1 VEPATIAVGQALSV
15 TVENTGDICLGYGL
29 GSLTWERGEA
39 GSWTPIPDDR
49 PYPSIAMLLAPH
61 QARVLGSG
69 AVTAPVPLT
78 TGHYR
83 LTFSAVLAP
92 DGVQTRTPVTAAAE
106 LDVS

>member
-1 VEPATIAVGQALSV
+1 
-15 TVENTGDICLGYGL
+15 
-29 GSLTWERGEA
+29 
-39 GSWTPIPDDR
+39 
-49 PYPSIAMLLAPH
+49 MLLAPH